1 MVRNWP
7 VNIKEANKKAT
18 EDLYWKVLDPVNHLF
33 YAHTLCFQRIADG
46 EVVVVS

>member
-18 EDLYWKVLDPVNHLF
+18 EDLYWKVLDPVNHF
-33 YAHTLCFQRIADG
+33 FFHTLCFQQIADG